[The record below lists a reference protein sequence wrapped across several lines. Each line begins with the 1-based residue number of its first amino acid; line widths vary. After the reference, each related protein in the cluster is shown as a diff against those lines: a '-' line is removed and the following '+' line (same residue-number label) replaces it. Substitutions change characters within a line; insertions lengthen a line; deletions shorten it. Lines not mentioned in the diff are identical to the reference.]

1 MINLLNVLY
10 LTNPDYYI
18 KREGKNIVVTLDG
31 RRLKSFPI
39 HIFRQIVLFNY
50 VGLSP
55 GAMKLCMENN
65 VMLTF
70 FTPYG
75 KYCGRVVGSSY
86 GNINNRKKQYELAN
100 SEESLGFVKN
110 IIYAKAYNS
119 RKVLI
124 RGKLDN
130 KEKVDKSKLEFSIE
144 FIKEQMKE
152 ITKANNKDTIR
163 GIEGNIAREYFSALD
178 ELIVKQ
184 REDFFMIGRTKRPPM
199 DEFNALLSFMY
210 SIFTNEVTAAL
221 EGVGVDPYAGFFHTD
236 RSGRY
241 SMSLDIIEE
250 FRSVIIDKFCLSLI
264 NYGRINKKHF
274 IVKENGATF
283 LNDKGRD
290 TVLEYW
296 NKREHDELQ
305 HYYLDKKVKVGL
317 LPHIQAQLLNS
328 YIRGDIP
335 SYPPYMQ
342 KD

>member
-1 MINLLNVLY
+1 MINLLNILY

-18 KREGKNIVVTLDG
+18 KREEENIVVTNNG
-31 RRLKSFPI
+31 SRIKAFPI

-50 VGLSP
+50 MGVSP

-65 VMLTF
+65 IPITF

-75 KYCGRVVGSSY
+75 KYCGRVVGSTY
-86 GNINNRKKQYELAN
+86 GNIYNRKKQYELSN
-100 SEESLGFVKN
+100 SDKSLDFVKN

-124 RGKLDN
+124 RAKLDN
-130 KEKVDKSKLEFSIE
+130 KEKINTSKLEHTIDY
-144 FIKEQMKE
+144 IKNQMKE
-152 ITKANNKDTIR
+152 IVRSDNKDSIR

-178 ELIVKQ
+178 ELILKQ
-184 REDFFMIGRTKRPPM
+184 RKDFYMVERSKRPPM
-199 DEFNALLSFMY
+199 DRFNALLSFMY
-210 SIFTNEVTAAL
+210 SIFTNEITAAL

-236 RSGRY
+236 RSGRC

-250 FRSVIIDKFCLSLI
+250 FRSIIIDKFCLSLI
-264 NYGRINKKHF
+264 NYGRLNKNHF
-274 IVKENGATF
+274 IVKENGATL
-283 LNDKGRD
+283 LNEKGRD
-290 TVLEYW
+290 IVLEHW
-296 NKREHDELQ
+296 NKREHEKVQ
-305 HYYLDKKVKVGL
+305 HYYIEKKVEVGL

-342 KD
+342 KE